1 MFQDTKAVILNAAE
15 KNDAF
20 DVTHRYGYKRRRS
33 HTE

>member
-1 MFQDTKAVILNAAE
+1 MLQDTKAVILNAAE

-20 DVTHRYGYKRRRS
+20 DFTHSYGYKRRRS